1 MKRFPEEDK
10 LHYGNVW
17 SRQGVVDKSVMNAN
31 SQEIL
36 DKATFP
42 NKN

>member
-1 MKRFPEEDK
+1 MKRSPEEDK